1 VQSLEI
7 VFYFHWREMMLVYL
21 QTVSY
26 VCGIKLEK
34 KKILGSVAFV
44 MNVSVCVVLVLNVSV

>member
-1 VQSLEI
+1 
-7 VFYFHWREMMLVYL
+7 MLVYL